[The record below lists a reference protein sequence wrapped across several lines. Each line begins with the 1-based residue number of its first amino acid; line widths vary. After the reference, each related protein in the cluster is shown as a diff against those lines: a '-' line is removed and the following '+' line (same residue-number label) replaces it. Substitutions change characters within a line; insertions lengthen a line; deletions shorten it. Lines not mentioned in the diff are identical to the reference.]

1 MPNLSFNDIGNHEEV
16 ISRRA
21 SKMYRARRSNR
32 DSRHAPRGGT
42 TFKTFRRHVLKMKED
57 RYKKAAHL
65 ILEAAVSHRAS
76 VIVVENLENYRP
88 DLERP
93 ARENR
98 RRMRWN
104 VQRIVEFLEQ
114 SAHPLG
120 IRLWRVGPHWS
131 SRFCS
136 ACGHPGARF
145 SVPRKTAWG
154 RFYERRHGPIRKA
167 IVEPGG
173 QFFVCS
179 NPKCSRPTG
188 KHNADGLPTGMI
200 NADVNAALNFPK
212 ILAGTF
218 ERPEGDRNSRTW
230 RGQPL
235 DWKVIQQAC
244 QQRLDAHFAKKKDLA
259 QQTPW

>member
-1 MPNLSFNDIGNHEEV
+1 MPNLSFNDIGNHEGV
-16 ISRRA
+16 ISRRS
-21 SKMYRARRSNR
+21 SKMYRAPRSNTE
-32 DSRHAPRGGT
+32 SRHAPRGGT

-57 RYKKAAHL
+57 RYKKTAHL
-65 ILEAAVSHRAS
+65 ILEAAVRHQAS
-76 VIVVENLENYRP
+76 VIILENLENYRP

-136 ACGHPGARF
+136 ACGHPGSRF
-145 SVPRKTAWG
+145 SVPRKTAWK

-167 IVEPGG
+167 IVEAGG

-179 NPKCSRPTG
+179 NPKCSRLTG
-188 KHNADGLPTGMI
+188 II

-212 ILAGTF
+212 ILAGSF
-218 ERPEGDRNSRTW
+218 ERPEGDKKSRTW
-230 RGQPL
+230 RGQSL
-235 DWKVIQQAC
+235 DWKVVQQAC
-244 QQRLDAHFAKKKDLA
+244 QQRLDAHFAKKNDLA